1 MLNGLSQ
8 RQYDIFF
15 SYDKSQSNEVLKFYR
30 SIRNAGTRCCLDQY
44 SNNRRGGESVFDE
57 SISGI
62 RESRI
67 FVFFDSPDYRKS
79 LRCRVELAVAI
90 EQNIPIVNL
99 ALFNFPSEEDNS
111 ETSTTPTSNQPIPS
125 SIISN
130 EQLRNSTFEQ
140 LESYNP
146 SRYLRFDIDDSAIN
160 DLFAKENEHKL
171 NEILDGIHE
180 LIANS

>member
-8 RQYDIFF
+8 KEYDIFF
-15 SYDKSQSNEVLKFYR
+15 SYDKSQSNEVLRFYR
-30 SIRNAGTRCCLDQY
+30 SIRNAGTKCCLDQY

-62 RESRI
+62 RQSRI
-67 FVFFDSPDYRKS
+67 FLFFESPDYRKT
-79 LRCRVELAVAI
+79 LRCRVELAIAI
-90 EQNIPIVNL
+90 EQNMPIVNL
-99 ALFNFPSEEDNS
+99 ALFNFPSEDENS
-111 ETSTTPTSNQPIPS
+111 TTSTTPNQPIPS

-130 EQLRNSTFEQ
+130 ENLRNFTFEQ